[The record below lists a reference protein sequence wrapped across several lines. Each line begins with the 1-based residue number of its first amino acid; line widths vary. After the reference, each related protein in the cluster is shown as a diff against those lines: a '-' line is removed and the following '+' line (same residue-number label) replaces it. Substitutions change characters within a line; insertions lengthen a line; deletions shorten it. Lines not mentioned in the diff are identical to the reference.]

1 MQNLDAEK
9 DELSMKLKDAEPGDY
24 IRPTPDLL
32 MKVENGVNG
41 AMEPILIVSE
51 NDVNLFYYRK
61 RAPLKS

>member
-1 MQNLDAEK
+1 
-9 DELSMKLKDAEPGDY
+9 MKLKDAEPGDY